1 MIIRRII
8 VMIASST
15 EAATIADVPRL
26 SSLERE
32 E

>member
-15 EAATIADVPRL
+15 EAATIADAPRV
-26 SSLERE
+26 SSPETE